1 MSTSVATNHAA
12 PFSRYETAASDAS
25 ESRRRIPELDGVRAI
40 AIWMVFVTHGVF
52 GFANA
57 PGALDHVPGPLLLG
71 VRAGWLGVDLFFLL
85 SGFLIT
91 GILVDAKDAPKYFR
105 NFYTRRA
112 LRIMPLYFACI
123 LVWSFFYTNARSYFL
138 LSAVFGANLSYL
150 VGVPEPKGP
159 DVLWSLAVEEHFYL
173 LWPIVVLVTSRRVL
187 FALSAAIFVVTPCL
201 RGWAAAAGMDPGI
214 IYLLSWFRFD
224 GLAGGAMLAL
234 WVRSPASSPRF
245 ANRLAVALLL
255 FDVLLSAIMYKF
267 GLSGSRIPA
276 VALRYTQAYLLFG
289 AFFVFVVA
297 HAGSRWTAPLRWRV
311 LQISGALSYCV
322 YLVHFT
328 VGVGYEAVVARSG
341 WSPAASLGPSG
352 ALAARLCAMA
362 IVSFGIAAFSRRY
375 FDGPILALK
384 DRLAPVADRSPA
396 GSLG

>member
-1 MSTSVATNHAA
+1 
-12 PFSRYETAASDAS
+12 
-25 ESRRRIPELDGVRAI
+25 
-40 AIWMVFVTHGVF
+40 
-52 GFANA
+52 
-57 PGALDHVPGPLLLG
+57 
-71 VRAGWLGVDLFFLL
+71 
-85 SGFLIT
+85 
-91 GILVDAKDAPKYFR
+91 
-105 NFYTRRA
+105 
-112 LRIMPLYFACI
+112 
-123 LVWSFFYTNARSYFL
+123 
-138 LSAVFGANLSYL
+138 
-150 VGVPEPKGP
+150 
-159 DVLWSLAVEEHFYL
+159 
-173 LWPIVVLVTSRRVL
+173 VTSRRVL
-187 FALSAAIFVVTPCL
+187 FALSAAILVVTPCL

-234 WVRSPASSPRF
+234 WVRSPAASPRF
-245 ANRLAVALLL
+245 ANGLAVALLL

-289 AFFVFVVA
+289 AFFVFVAA
-297 HAGSRWTAPLRWRV
+297 HARSRWTAPLRWRV

-328 VGVGYEAVVARSG
+328 VGVGYEAVVTRSG

-352 ALAARLCAMA
+352 ALPARLCAMA

-396 GSLG
+396 GSRG